1 MSVNSDWNPSIF
13 RDDVFIWRIADDGNS
28 GQILPTTY
36 LYSDPVNNLDYFEAD
51 SPLGLSTFGISSLTG
66 SNNPFQI
73 VAFVAAAVISPS
85 NNPAPASGASS
96 GGGGSGAGQTTVAS
110 GATPPDQ
117 SKTVK
122 IYSNDEG
129 TITQATTLQSTDG
142 IAKISLD
149 LGIVARDSNGRPLES
164 LSIRRIPAEELPAAP
179 PLATFSFA
187 GMAYEIGP
195 DGATFS
201 PAIPLSFT
209 IPQEQAGQD
218 YVIHQYDH
226 ATGTWQALPG
236 SYDSQTGTI
245 TVQVSHLC
253 CFALFAKSTEMEKAV
268 TPEPTIIISSK
279 SPISTNIEMYGW
291 LFAMIVQNPVTL
303 VIMLAALAMVA
314 YFGWYKRRL

>member
-1 MSVNSDWNPSIF
+1 M
-13 RDDVFIWRIADDGNS
+13 FIWRIADDGDS
-28 GQILPTTY
+28 GQILPTTRY
-36 LYSDPVNNLDYFEAD
+36 LDTDPVNNLDYFEAD
-51 SPLGLSTFGISSLTG
+51 SPFGGSTFGISSLTG

-73 VAFVAAAVISPS
+73 VAFVAAAVISPPS
-85 NNPAPASGASS
+85 NPGPADVGGT
-96 GGGGSGAGQTTVAS
+96 GGGTSGAGQTTVAS

-122 IYSNDEG
+122 IYSNDKG

-179 PLATFSFA
+179 AIATFSFA

-201 PAIPLSFT
+201 PAIPLSFA
-209 IPQEQAGQD
+209 IPQELWGQEHVIQA
-218 YVIHQYDH
+218 YDH

-236 SYDSQTGTI
+236 SYDPQTGTI

-253 CFALFAKSTEMEKAV
+253 CFALFAKSTGTEKAV
-268 TPEPTIIISSK
+268 TPEPTIVVTSK
-279 SPISTNIEMYGW
+279 SSISTNIEMYGW
-291 LFAMIVQNPVTL
+291 IFAMIVQNPVTL